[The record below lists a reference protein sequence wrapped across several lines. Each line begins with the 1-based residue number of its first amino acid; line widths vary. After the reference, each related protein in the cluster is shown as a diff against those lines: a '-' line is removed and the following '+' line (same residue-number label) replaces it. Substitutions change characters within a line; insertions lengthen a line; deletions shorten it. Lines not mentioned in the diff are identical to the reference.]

1 MAAIGKRNTLRVVRD
16 SLQGLY
22 LDGEELGEILLPT
35 RYVPR
40 DTQLDSDLDVFIYR
54 DSEDRLIAT
63 TETPLVSVGEFACLQ
78 VLSADPYRGAFLAWG
93 LSKDL
98 LLPIREQEHRV
109 TVGERVVVFVYLDP
123 HTLRI
128 VASSRLNK
136 HLNRTHPDYAEGQK
150 VRLLIAGKTPLG
162 YNAIVEHDHHGLLY
176 HSELSTPLT
185 YGQKLYG
192 YVRLVRE
199 DGKIDLRLDP
209 EGYSRVAPLT
219 DKIME
224 ALKANGGRLEFN
236 DKSSPESIRVAFDT
250 SKKAFKQALGA
261 LFRERRAK
269 FERGGIELIE

>member
-1 MAAIGKRNTLRVVRD
+1 MVAIGKRNTLRVVRD
-16 SLQGLY
+16 TLQGLY
-22 LDGEELGEILLPT
+22 LDGQELGEILLPT

-40 DTQLDSDLDVFIYR
+40 NTQPDSELEVFIYR

-109 TVGERVVVFVYLDP
+109 NVGERVVVFVYLDP

-136 HLNRTHPDYAEGQK
+136 HLHRTEPDYADGQR
-150 VRLLIAGKTPLG
+150 VNLLIIGQTPLG
-162 YNAIVEHDHHGLLY
+162 YNAIVENDHRGLLY
-176 HSELSTPLT
+176 HSELSTPLDF
-185 YGQKLYG
+185 GQKLTG
-192 YVRLVRE
+192 FVRTVRS

-209 EGYSRVAPLT
+209 EGYTRVGPLT
-219 DKIME
+219 EKIME

-236 DKSSPESIRVAFDT
+236 DKSSPESIRIAFDT

-269 FERGGIELIE
+269 FERGGVELVE